1 MGCSRLGFPVLY
13 YLLEFTQTH
22 LHWVDDA
29 IQPPHP
35 LSSPSPPACNVSQHQ
50 GLFQWVSSLH
60 QVANALQLQ
69 LSISA
74 SNEQSVLISFRID
87 WFDFLAI
94 QGILKS
100 LLQHYRSKTSI
111 LWHSAFFTVQ
121 LSYLS
126 MTAGKIIAL
135 TRWIFV
141 SKVKSLLYNIL
152 SIFVIGL
159 GSLMQFIGER
169 WETSRED

>member
-1 MGCSRLGFPVLY
+1 MPYVLMECCWDKLCS
-13 YLLEFTQTH
+13 
-22 LHWVDDA
+22 
-29 IQPPHP
+29 
-35 LSSPSPPACNVSQHQ
+35 
-50 GLFQWVSSLH
+50 SSLNH
-60 QVANALQLQ
+60 VLKITSIHLLFFCLLLFLRLQQQNEVIYRRMCFLVI
-69 LSISA
+69 LPGYSA

-169 WETSRED
+169 

>member
-1 MGCSRLGFPVLY
+1 M
-13 YLLEFTQTH
+13 
-22 LHWVDDA
+22 
-29 IQPPHP
+29 
-35 LSSPSPPACNVSQHQ
+35 
-50 GLFQWVSSLH
+50 
-60 QVANALQLQ
+60 QLQ

-111 LWHSAFFTVQ
+111 LWHSAFFIVQ

-152 SIFVIGL
+152 SIICHRTGVINAVYR
-159 GSLMQFIGER
+159 GEVR
-169 WETSRED
+169 NL